1 MPPVK
6 AYRGVALEGMLATWY
21 ARNTAKLHADFDACA
36 RRIAAELPPRAEV
49 LEVAPGPGYLAVALA
64 RLGPYRV
71 TGLDIS
77 HSFVRMARAHAGQA
91 GVAVDF
97 RHGNAAEMPFAD
109 ESFDFVVCRAAFK
122 NFTDPVGAI
131 TETYRVLRA
140 GGRAL
145 VIDMRNDA
153 TDREIDTAVDGM
165 RLDRVNALIT
175 RATFKRMLRKRAYS
189 RQDFQAMA
197 AATPF
202 GQAELESTLI
212 GYDVW
217 LAKQPDAAKGNEQ

>member
-1 MPPVK
+1 MPTVK
-6 AYRGVALEGMLATWY
+6 AYRGLPLEGMLATWY
-21 ARNTAKLHADFDACA
+21 ARNTAKLQADFAADA
-36 RRIAAELPPRAEV
+36 RRIAAHLPAPAEV

-77 HSFVRMARAHAGQA
+77 HSFVRMARAHAAQA

-97 RHGNAAEMPFAD
+97 QHGNAAELPFAD

-122 NFTDPVGAI
+122 NFTDPVGAV
-131 TETYRVLRA
+131 TEMHRVLR
-140 GGRAL
+140 GSGRAL
-145 VIDMRNDA
+145 IIDMRNDA
-153 TDREIDTAVDGM
+153 SDSEIDTAVDGM
-165 RLDRVNALIT
+165 QLDRVNAFIT

-189 RQDFQAMA
+189 AQDFQAMA

-202 GQAELESTLI
+202 GRAALEETLI

-217 LAKQPDAAKGNEQ
+217 LAKRSDLTK

>member
-1 MPPVK
+1 MPTVK
-6 AYRGVALEGMLATWY
+6 AYRGLPLKGMLATWY
-21 ARNTAKLHADFDACA
+21 ARTTAKAQADFEACA
-36 RRIAAELPPRAEV
+36 RRIAAQLPPRAAV

-64 RLGPYRV
+64 HLGPYRV
-71 TGLDIS
+71 TGIDIS

-97 RHGNAAEMPFAD
+97 RHGNAAELPFAD

-122 NFTDPVGAI
+122 NFTDPVGALA
-131 TETYRVLRA
+131 EMHRVLRT

-153 TDREIDTAVDGM
+153 TDSEIDTAVDGM
-165 RLDRVNALIT
+165 RLDRVNAFIT
-175 RATFKRMLRKRAYS
+175 RATFKCMLRKRAYS
-189 RQDFQAMA
+189 GEDFQAMA

-202 GQAELESTLI
+202 GQAHIESTLI
-212 GYDVW
+212 GHDVW
-217 LAKQPDAAKGNEQ
+217 LAKQSDTTRENEQ